1 MIGMDWDSCAR
12 ELGRALSRY
21 NGLTNSPKLDLIAD
35 AVASPLF
42 ASRSFS
48 YAIHLRKFFGES
60 VKERSAEV
68 HIGHGI
74 RLGLWYR
81 ALPGAS
87 FRSAGLKS
95 KLEATSHIALTPL
108 GRTCRAATMGGM
120 DEFRKFILTFA
131 LLESD
136 FDMYGLLIKMTQ
148 ENDGRAPSLE
158 AFISRFYR
166 ICRLRLEWMKNHFP
180 SGLQRQ
186 RVDIQRHV
194 QWIGRRLGS
203 GKSGR
208 KRDFVPD
215 EIFEF
220 DGETPAH
227 HLNQRK
233 KWARETLAHLDG
245 SGSLTESGRDLA
257 GCLPDVESEPFFW
270 LGPSKE
276 CASVRIIAIAKIS
289 PNQCAPSWQLLRP
302 RGMQQDQS
310 VKDKMMEKTA
320 NFMVST
326 FDSMKLGMFKQSSLD
341 VVAPYVYFLEREY
354 SGRVEEREFFRLLL
368 DRHRDKFVCL
378 MQPKLSQSHFHLRRD
393 AV

>member
-1 MIGMDWDSCAR
+1 MTSMDWDSCAR

-21 NGLTNSPKLDLIAD
+21 NGLTNSAKLDLIVD

-48 YAIHLRKFFGES
+48 YAIHLRKFFGKS

-81 ALPGAS
+81 AVPGAS

-108 GRTCRAATMGGM
+108 GRTCRAAAMGGM

-148 ENDGRAPSLE
+148 ENSGRAPSIE
-158 AFISRFYR
+158 AFTSRFYH
-166 ICRLRLEWMKNHFP
+166 ICRLRLEWMKNHFS
-180 SGLQRQ
+180 SGLQRH

-194 QWIGRRLGS
+194 QWIGRRVGS
-203 GKSGR
+203 GKTGR

-215 EIFEF
+215 EIFKFE
-220 DGETPAH
+220 GETWGH

-233 KWARETLAHLDG
+233 KWARETLAHLDR
-245 SGSLTESGRDLA
+245 SGNLTESGRNLVE
-257 GCLPDVESEPFFW
+257 CLPDVDSKPFFW
-270 LGPSKE
+270 LGPSEE
-276 CASVRIIAIAKIS
+276 CASARVIVVAKIV
-289 PNQCAPSWQLLRP
+289 PDQCSPSWRLLRP
-302 RGMQQDQS
+302 RNMQQDQS
-310 VKDKMMEKTA
+310 VKNEMTDKTA

-354 SGRVEEREFFRLLL
+354 GGRVEEREFFQRLLE
-368 DRHRDKFVCL
+368 RYRDKFVCL
-378 MQPKLSQSHFHLRRD
+378 MQPNLSQSHFRLR
-393 AV
+393 